1 MRILVATDGSSG
13 ADGAIKWLEHF
24 PLPETAAV
32 EVISSSGLPFAAE
45 VVVSMGWRQLLAAT
59 QRVVDD
65 ARERLAKRWSTAVGR
80 TLGGDARD
88 AIIAAAK
95 QAKSD
100 LIVVGARGLGAAASF
115 LLGSVSLAVTRD
127 APCPVLVCHGRAR
140 PVRNVI
146 IAYDG
151 SADARTALDF
161 CCQLPLATDV
171 TVYLVGAVDP
181 LPYPTTAP
189 ELIKPELKG
198 LLQDYE
204 NEKRSKLASALDEA
218 ATRLRPCV
226 RAIKIVMTKGVPAG
240 MILEEARAHDADLIV
255 LGARGLGTLQ
265 RITLGSVS
273 ESVLHQANCPVLV
286 VRQRA

>member
-24 PLPETAAV
+24 PLPEPAAV

-45 VVVSMGWRQLLAAT
+45 VVVAMGWRQLLAAT

-65 ARERLAKRWSTAVGR
+65 ARERLAKRWTTAIGR
-80 TLGGDARD
+80 TLDGDARD

-100 LIVVGARGLGAAASF
+100 LVVVGARGLGAAASF

-127 APCPVLVCHGRAR
+127 APCPVLVCHGPAR
-140 PVRNVI
+140 PVRNVV

-161 CCQLPLATDV
+161 CCQLPLAPDV
-171 TVYLVGAVDP
+171 TVYLVGVVDP

-189 ELIKPELKG
+189 EVIKPELKS

-204 NEKRSKLASALDEA
+204 NEKRSKLAPALDEA
-218 ATRLRPCV
+218 ATVLRRCV
-226 RAIKIVMTKGVPAG
+226 RTIKIVMTKGVPAG

-273 ESVLHQANCPVLV
+273 ESVLHQAKCPVLV
-286 VRQRA
+286 VRHRA